1 MSQIREPIKKTSI
14 AKKQKIIEKGFE
26 LICNK
31 GYHHVNCADIA
42 QYVGVSTGSIY
53 QYFSN
58 KKDILV
64 AGINEYLTKIM
75 FPIINIQAN
84 SITKDELIEQLIN
97 TSIKNHKK
105 YKIQHEELVA
115 LVHQDKELSKL
126 YQQKEWEITKEIK
139 QYLENNKIYITN
151 SLEKIHII
159 ILLIDN
165 LSHELIYHHHKELQ
179 EKILKEETKKIIAS
193 LLYEK

>member
-42 QYVGVSTGSIY
+42 QYAGISTGSIY

-75 FPIINIQAN
+75 FPIINIQAT

-97 TSIKNHKK
+97 ASIKNHKK

-139 QYLENNKIYITN
+139 QYLENDKIYITN

-179 EKILKEETKKIIAS
+179 EKILKEETKKIITS

>member
-42 QYVGVSTGSIY
+42 QYAGVSTGSIY

-84 SITKDELIEQLIN
+84 LITKDELIEQLIN
-97 TSIKNHKK
+97 ASIKNHKK

-115 LVHQDKELSKL
+115 LVHQDKELSNL

-139 QYLENNKIYITN
+139 QYLENDKIYITN

-165 LSHELIYHHHKELQ
+165 LSHELIYHHHKGLQ
-179 EKILKEETKKIIAS
+179 EKILKEETKKIITS